1 MVMKQENMS
10 QAAKKKR
17 MMMNYPML
25 QKRMNRMLKCLKR
38 SQQKRSQ
45 PRRAKK
51 PVHTPH
57 IRKLKH

>member
-45 PRRAKK
+45 PRRAKNQYI
-51 PVHTPH
+51 HRT
-57 IRKLKH
+57 LEN